1 MRFPELCSIEDNFHS
16 YWWTICLP
24 LGCLSEDNIP
34 LRKAH
39 VNNFKYE
46 DELEFFI
53 QLPNKTALKEI
64 DARDTVT
71 SENPPLDLPKE
82 EEVANDVI

>member
-1 MRFPELCSIEDNFHS
+1 M
-16 YWWTICLP
+16 
-24 LGCLSEDNIP
+24 
-34 LRKAH
+34 
-39 VNNFKYE
+39 NNFKYE

-53 QLPNKTALKEI
+53 QLPNKTAPKEI

-71 SENPPLDLPKE
+71 SENPPLDMPKE

>member
-1 MRFPELCSIEDNFHS
+1 M
-16 YWWTICLP
+16 
-24 LGCLSEDNIP
+24 
-34 LRKAH
+34 
-39 VNNFKYE
+39 NNFKYE

-53 QLPNKTALKEI
+53 QLPNKTALKI

-71 SENPPLDLPKE
+71 SENPPLNLPKE